1 MWRQGTTSVYD
12 WLSQSI
18 SDLRC
23 RFCCNIEPK
32 EKLDAAIFRIRDEG
46 LVTSYQGQAYD
57 TPAATGPLVPGM
69 MVEKVGRTTGHTK
82 GQVISQMYGAFP
94 VNYTAALYG
103 FNGSV
108 LFEPVFCIV
117 GNGSIFSD
125 SGDSGSLITSVDA
138 NGNRIAVGLVFAGM
152 PDVNAPG
159 GKLTLALPLEPVL
172 NQLGVTLVSG
182 HNV

>member
-1 MWRQGTTSVYD
+1 
-12 WLSQSI
+12 
-18 SDLRC
+18 
-23 RFCCNIEPK
+23 
-32 EKLDAAIFRIRDEG
+32 
-46 LVTSYQGQAYD
+46 
-57 TPAATGPLVPGM
+57 
-69 MVEKVGRTTGHTK
+69 
-82 GQVISQMYGAFP
+82 MYGAFP

-152 PDVNAPG
+152 SDVNAPG